1 MTKEG
6 KIFLTFFLILATL
19 NIQAQRKKD
28 RRDYSLKDSIPV
40 SFTDPEPE
48 KLNIKSTLRISND
61 YIGNYDLG
69 RWNDFRNLTMVEY
82 GFEIKKLP
90 ILLNF
95 GREQGSIY
103 NDNYGHF
110 IYNFKVD
117 LMGYLENLKNR
128 VDLSK
133 PLDQLDPKL
142 AEDILKEEV
151 NKKVNQELQKGYSK
165 TKLDSL
171 QTKMESMKNYEAKMN
186 NPAEIEKIKQ
196 RKVLLK
202 EFAAG
207 NKIDGLNYDSLSN
220 LQKDFDVE
228 SMDYQAN
235 QKNPELNQYRKT
247 YQDVMSNKDKALDIK
262 NKTEG
267 RIESLRNNFKLLDR
281 LSLSRLKIHKFNF
294 GQTSLDNSELVFRSF
309 MVNGLSLEL
318 KSPLFLQ
325 FVYSVPFQ
333 TNLFSNFQVNN
344 IQTQQVYT
352 LGGAI
357 GTNKDKPLNAQ
368 IGYYQFKEKNGNAD
382 FRGAN
387 PELTNRLFLITTQ
400 WKTKKLN
407 TKLEIAKSETSKFQ
421 NQKLFSFQNWQ
432 ESSAIKLSNEL
443 ELSKTN
449 TSVNLELQ
457 HIGLGY
463 YTSGNPFIRR
473 GTGGLIS
480 LNQKLGTKL
489 QFKSKAS
496 YRYSEDSNRYN
507 SNLTT
512 TAQLKYKLNRNTSFE
527 ARGSF
532 FQSQIEFGV
541 YETNIKNEL
550 YTLQWNQR
558 IKSKKIQHN
567 IVNSL
572 QYSKTESQGS
582 AELNNSGLSRN
593 GILISNY
600 AMTASKLNLNANV
613 ENNFNIDS
621 NMYSLGNGV
630 NLAYIFTPKFQLGG
644 GLNSRISR
652 EGFLQKGIQLNFS
665 WEIGKIIVLGNL
677 NYIEDKLLKNKL
689 LSPQL
694 RLSYQVF

>member
-1 MTKEG
+1 
-6 KIFLTFFLILATL
+6 
-19 NIQAQRKKD
+19 
-28 RRDYSLKDSIPV
+28 
-40 SFTDPEPE
+40 
-48 KLNIKSTLRISND
+48 
-61 YIGNYDLG
+61 
-69 RWNDFRNLTMVEY
+69 
-82 GFEIKKLP
+82 
-90 ILLNF
+90 
-95 GREQGSIY
+95 
-103 NDNYGHF
+103 
-110 IYNFKVD
+110 
-117 LMGYLENLKNR
+117 
-128 VDLSK
+128 
-133 PLDQLDPKL
+133 
-142 AEDILKEEV
+142 
-151 NKKVNQELQKGYSK
+151 
-165 TKLDSL
+165 
-171 QTKMESMKNYEAKMN
+171 
-186 NPAEIEKIKQ
+186 
-196 RKVLLK
+196 
-202 EFAAG
+202 
-207 NKIDGLNYDSLSN
+207 
-220 LQKDFDVE
+220 
-228 SMDYQAN
+228 
-235 QKNPELNQYRKT
+235 
-247 YQDVMSNKDKALDIK
+247 
-262 NKTEG
+262 
-267 RIESLRNNFKLLDR
+267 FKLLDR
-281 LSLSRLKIHKFNF
+281 LSLSRLKINKFNF

-344 IQTQQVYT
+344 IQTQQIST

-357 GTNKDKPLNAQ
+357 GSNKEKPFHAQ
-368 IGYYQFKEKNGNAD
+368 FGYYQFKERNGNAD

-387 PELTNRLFLITTQ
+387 PELTNRLFLITSQ

-443 ELSKTN
+443 ELNKTN
-449 TSVNLELQ
+449 TNINLELQ

-473 GTGGLIS
+473 GSGGLIS

-489 QFKSKAS
+489 QFKTKAS
-496 YRYSEDSNRYN
+496 YRFSEDSNRYN
-507 SNLTT
+507 SNMTT

-527 ARGSF
+527 ARGAF

-593 GILISNY
+593 GMLISNY
-600 AMTASKLNLNANV
+600 AMTASKLNINANV

-621 NMYSLGNGV
+621 NQYTLGNGV
-630 NLAYIFTPKFQLGG
+630 NIAYIFTPKFQLGG

-652 EGFLQKGIQLNFS
+652 QGFLQKGINFNFS
-665 WEIGKIIVLGNL
+665 LDVGKILILGNL
-677 NYIEDKLLKNKL
+677 NYLEDKLLNSKT

-694 RLSYQVF
+694 RINYKVF